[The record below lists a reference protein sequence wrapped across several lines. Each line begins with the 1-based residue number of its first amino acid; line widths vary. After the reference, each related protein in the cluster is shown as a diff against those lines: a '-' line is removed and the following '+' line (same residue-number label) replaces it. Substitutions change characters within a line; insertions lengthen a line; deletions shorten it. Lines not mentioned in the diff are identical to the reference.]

1 MDSNSTQTR
10 PGQKKGER
18 KEVWVGG
25 EQTPRRRLTTPPH
38 VCQEIPGQRGGG
50 EKRLGWSGGKEE
62 RREGGKEGGFR
73 AKGQEVRMEG
83 RRQEGRRECG
93 ILEDTRAGGNNDNNN
108 LM

>member
-1 MDSNSTQTR
+1 MGWGGTDSPAPTDNAATR
-10 PGQKKGER
+10 LPGD
-18 KEVWVGG
+18 
-25 EQTPRRRLTTPPH
+25 PRAK
-38 VCQEIPGQRGGG
+38 GGG